1 MLAWGQGAEADATWC
16 VDSHGCEFNCVNF
29 QARLRDWARLGLLV
43 AARGVGKDGQRVV
56 SEAWIDEVT
65 SWGPNDQQVRR
76 CLLETLW
83 PHGTDL
89 TEVPRLSDSQAG
101 ASMILISAGKG
112 LTW

>member
-1 MLAWGQGAEADATWC
+1 MAWGQGAEADATWC

-65 SWGPNDQQVRR
+65 SWGPNDQQVRPAQPV
-76 CLLETLW
+76 CLSLPDVLTVRTPED
-83 PHGTDL
+83 HGPL
-89 TEVPRLSDSQAG
+89 TEVPRLS
-101 ASMILISAGKG
+101 
-112 LTW
+112 

>member
-1 MLAWGQGAEADATWC
+1 MSAWGQGAEADATWC

-65 SWGPNDQQVRR
+65 SWGPNDQQVR
-76 CLLETLW
+76 CIT
-83 PHGTDL
+83 HGSTRRA
-89 TEVPRLSDSQAG
+89 VQHPGQLS
-101 ASMILISAGKG
+101 G
-112 LTW
+112 LTL

>member
-1 MLAWGQGAEADATWC
+1 MLAWVQGAEADATWC

-76 CLLETLW
+76 TN
-83 PHGTDL
+83 
-89 TEVPRLSDSQAG
+89 RYAAG
-101 ASMILISAGKG
+101 SRR
-112 LTW
+112 

>member
-1 MLAWGQGAEADATWC
+1 MSAWGQGAEADATWC

-65 SWGPNDQQVRR
+65 SWGPNDKQVRR
-76 CLLETLW
+76 TTHGSTRRALQHPPPWTLALQA
-83 PHGTDL
+83 L
-89 TEVPRLSDSQAG
+89 TR
-101 ASMILISAGKG
+101 
-112 LTW
+112 

>member
-56 SEAWIDEVT
+56 SEAWMDEVT
-65 SWGPNDQQVRR
+65 SWGPNDHQVRR
-76 CLLETLW
+76 TTLCAAGLLETLW

-89 TEVPRLSDSQAG
+89 TEVPRLS
-101 ASMILISAGKG
+101 
-112 LTW
+112 

>member
-65 SWGPNDQQVRR
+65 SWGPNDQQVRPAQP
-76 CLLETLW
+76 TLPARDALAAW
-83 PHGTDL
+83 DGPDRSPSLCPSLKLQH
-89 TEVPRLSDSQAG
+89 P
-101 ASMILISAGKG
+101 
-112 LTW
+112 